1 MFSFIVLYVIGK
13 NAKWCNT
20 QQTFT
25 CTKLTIEILQKVGNI
40 FKDNNKNTRILP
52 MTSGTFTVNF
62 EHILHLFLA
71 FLSLYLSEQMFPV

>member
-1 MFSFIVLYVIGK
+1 MFSFIVLYVMGK

-25 CTKLTIEILQKVGNI
+25 CSKLIIEILRKVGNT

-62 EHILHLFLA
+62 EHILQLFLA
-71 FLSLYLSEQMFPV
+71 FLLLYLSEQMFPV